1 MMYALV
7 ISLIL
12 SFLFNLYLMRALG
25 REYIKRT
32 QLEEGIMAIKIQ
44 QDFDRFME
52 SRYNNEREPGGNLQ

>member
-1 MMYALV
+1 
-7 ISLIL
+7 
-12 SFLFNLYLMRALG
+12 MRALG